1 MGESCR
7 VARLHDGRN
16 LSPAGDLRAHLAG
29 ERGKQNTVAEI
40 ARGHEL
46 TGAISAGTVPED
58 GQVVRGSGAGA
69 DVRLQQLAL
78 FNSGHQADRVTQQL
92 VYAVNGR

>member
-16 LSPAGDLRAHLAG
+16 LSPAGDLRTNLAG
-29 ERGKQNTVAEI
+29 ERGKQNTVTEI

-46 TGAISAGTVPED
+46 AGAVGASAVPED

-69 DVRLQQLAL
+69 DVRLQKLTL
-78 FNSGHQADRVTQQL
+78 FNGCLLYTSPSPRD
-92 VYAVNGR
+92 

>member
-1 MGESCR
+1 MSAPGCTRRGLYLVGESCR

-16 LSPAGDLRAHLAG
+16 LSPASDLRADLAG

-46 TGAISAGTVPED
+46 AGAVGASAVPKD
-58 GQVVRGSGAGA
+58 GQAKE
-69 DVRLQQLAL
+69 Q
-78 FNSGHQADRVTQQL
+78 NSESF
-92 VYAVNGR
+92 

>member
-1 MGESCR
+1 MITRNPFVRAPGCTRQGLCLVGESCR

-16 LSPAGDLRAHLAG
+16 LSPAGDLRTNLAG
-29 ERGKQNTVAEI
+29 ERGKQNPVAEL

-46 TGAISAGTVPED
+46 AGAVSTGAVPED

-69 DVRLQQLAL
+69 DVRL
-78 FNSGHQADRVTQQL
+78 
-92 VYAVNGR
+92 

>member
-16 LSPAGDLRAHLAG
+16 LSPAGDLRADLAG
-29 ERGKQNTVAEI
+29 ERGKQNAVAEV

-46 TGAISAGTVPED
+46 TGAVSTGAVP
-58 GQVVRGSGAGA
+58 
-69 DVRLQQLAL
+69 DVYKRQTQDAL
-78 FNSGHQADRVTQQL
+78 RVSSRRTARQF
-92 VYAVNGR
+92 